1 MPDPSEADARINID
15 QLLREADWD
24 PSDKRQV
31 RTEVPVTLET
41 GLAEADIRFPKKAD
55 YVLYDSNGRPL
66 AVIEAKKN
74 GIDPYRSK
82 QQALQ
87 YARAILAPFVFLSNG
102 DVIYFWDFIEGDARP
117 VASFFSQRDLERL
130 VHQRNNRKDLATLPL
145 SDHYHRSGEVRLLR
159 LYQLACMRA
168 LDSAL
173 LLGKRRFLI
182 ELPTGCGKTDLVVLY
197 VKRLLQAGHAER
209 VLFLVDRESL
219 AKQALDFIQ
228 DLLPDYSSYWLK
240 AGTAPQ
246 HKQITVVLLQTM
258 MSRYESFTSGYF
270 DVVVADEAHR
280 SIYGA
285 WRPALEF
292 FDAFHIGLT
301 ATPARY
307 IERNTYQFYH
317 CDGNQPDFSHPIEQA
332 FADGHLV
339 PYKFAEGITELLAD
353 PFEADGEEYDPAA
366 FEREWTNA
374 ETNDLMMREFDRLA
388 HENFSRARPG
398 PQGQ

>member
-1 MPDPSEADARINID
+1 MPDHSEADARINID
-15 QLLREADWD
+15 QLLREAGWD

-31 RTEVPVTLET
+31 RTEVAITLVP
-41 GLAEADIRFPKKAD
+41 GLSESDESNADARLRSAQAPKKAD
-55 YVLYDSNGRPL
+55 YVLHAEDGRPL

-74 GIDPYRSK
+74 AIDPYRAK

-102 DVIYFWDFIEGDARP
+102 DAIYFWDFIEGDARP
-117 VASFFSQRDLERL
+117 VSSFFSQRDLERL
-130 VHQRNNRKDLATLPL
+130 LHQRRNRKNLAALAI
-145 SDHYHRSGEVRLLR
+145 DEAYIRAGEVRMLR
-159 LYQLACMRA
+159 TYQVDCTRA

-173 LLGKRRFLI
+173 TLGKRRFLI

-197 VKRLLQAGHAER
+197 VKRLLEAGHAER

-219 AKQALDFIQ
+219 AKQALETIQ
-228 DLLPDYSSYWLK
+228 DLLPGHSSYWLK

-307 IERNTYQFYH
+307 IERNTYEFYH

-353 PFEADGEEYDPAA
+353 PFEADGEEYDP
-366 FEREWTNA
+366 TP
-374 ETNDLMMREFDRLA
+374 NDRNLEFDPKKNLFP
-388 HENFSRARPG
+388 EDKPGARVYNP
-398 PQGQ
+398 